1 MSKTSIHIK
10 PCNIAQSE
18 AHNRRDE
25 KYLKS
30 LNPDQIYIDTYLTPF
45 NKSYVSPEL
54 EFTSLQ
60 EYYEDLKAMVK
71 EKTGR
76 AMQEKDVEYTDKN
89 GKKRVR
95 KGSSPI
101 REGVA
106 VIEEGTTL
114 EDLKKFTAA
123 VQERWGI
130 RAIQI
135 HIHRDEGHYEENE
148 RGRRIRVPNY
158 HAHIVWDWMDH
169 TTGKSHKLSEKDM
182 SKMQDLLADML
193 KMERGQKKSETGLE
207 HLEREEFILKKLKNE
222 QKAVKEKTEALE
234 SEIKGLDFD
243 EEELSVPE
251 IETDS
256 IVKKAKEAIRKEL
269 SIPVPVMGREKWR
282 EEREEALKTIMAD
295 MEDDLIAA
303 KGSQKRKILSYGKA
317 LYKQTKREIYKISE
331 ENKRLKGEN
340 QRLTKENDNLRG
352 KLASVDE
359 NAVRKLRS
367 DLAAANQR
375 AENADLAVAQEKERT
390 KQEWRRAEQE
400 RNRAEKAE
408 DQVREI
414 LSVPE
419 IKQFWEMLL
428 RQKAFLEE
436 MNRRIS
442 KAVTALYDFAKN
454 RDLIFSNEAE
464 DSIANGIIAE
474 AILKDLDPTE
484 EGQRKKAAKNLL
496 DKVNWKGTYQ
506 SSCDLAET
514 RIEQLCEEITV
525 SKEIVATLLLAA
537 GGKGGVSVG
546 GGGGG
551 SNNELTNWDGT
562 KKKTGWSRSR

>member
-1 MSKTSIHIK
+1 MSKASIHIK

-18 AHNRRDE
+18 AHNRRD
-25 KYLKS
+25 KDYLKS
-30 LNPDQIYIDTYLTPF
+30 LNPDQIYIDTFLTPF
-45 NKSYVSPEL
+45 NKSYVTPEL

-60 EYYEDLKAMVK
+60 EYYEELKAMVK

-89 GKKRVR
+89 GRKRVR
-95 KGSSPI
+95 KGSSPL

-106 VIEEGTTL
+106 IIEEGTTL
-114 EDLKKFTAA
+114 DDLKRFTMA
-123 VQERWGI
+123 VQKRWYI
-130 RAIQI
+130 KAIQI

-169 TTGKSHKLSEKDM
+169 KTGKSYKLSEKDM
-182 SKMQDLLADML
+182 SEMQDLLADML

-207 HLEREEFILKKLKNE
+207 HLDREEFILKKLKNE

-234 SEIKGLDFD
+234 LEIKGLDFD

-251 IETDS
+251 VETDWL
-256 IVKKAKEAIRKEL
+256 VKKAKDDIQKEL
-269 SIPVPVMGREKWR
+269 STPVPVVGREKWR
-282 EEREEALKTIMAD
+282 EERLEAVKSILAQ
-295 MEDDLIAA
+295 MENDFISA

-317 LYKQTKREIYKISE
+317 LYKQTKREIYKTSE
-331 ENKRLKGEN
+331 ENKQLKGVN
-340 QRLTKENDNLRG
+340 QRLTKENDSLKG

-359 NAVRKLRS
+359 NAVRKLRT

-390 KQEWRRAEQE
+390 NQEWRRAEQE
-400 RNRAEKAE
+400 RNRADDAE
-408 DQVREI
+408 AQVREI

-419 IKQFWEMLL
+419 IKQFWERIL

-436 MNRRIS
+436 MNQRIA
-442 KAVTALYDFAKN
+442 KAVKALYDFAKN
-454 RDLIFSNEAE
+454 RDLIFSKEAE
-464 DSIANGIIAE
+464 VSIGNGIIAE
-474 AILKDLDPTE
+474 AILKGLDPTD
-484 EGQRKKAAKNLL
+484 EGQRKKAAKSLL
-496 DKVNWKGTYQ
+496 GKVNWKGTYQ

-514 RIEQLCEEITV
+514 RTEQFCEEITV
-525 SKEIVATLLLAA
+525 PKEIVANLLLAA
-537 GGKGGVSVG
+537 GGKGGVTVG
-546 GGGGG
+546 GGGAG
-551 SNNELTNWDGT
+551 SNDDLTNWDGT
-562 KKKTGWSRSR
+562 KKKDRGRRR

>member
-18 AHNRRDE
+18 AHNRRD
-25 KYLKS
+25 KDYLKS
-30 LNPDQIYIDTYLTPF
+30 LNPDQIYIDTFLTPF
-45 NKSYVSPEL
+45 NKSYVTPEL

-60 EYYEDLKAMVK
+60 EYYEELKAMVK

-89 GKKRVR
+89 GRKRVR
-95 KGSSPI
+95 KGSSPL

-114 EDLKKFTAA
+114 EDLKRFTAA
-123 VQERWGI
+123 VQKRWYI

-169 TTGKSHKLSEKDM
+169 KTGKSYKLSEKDM
-182 SKMQDLLADML
+182 SEMQDLLADML

-207 HLEREEFILKKLKNE
+207 HLEREEFILKKLKDD

-269 SIPVPVMGREKWR
+269 SIPVPVVGREKWK

-359 NAVRKLRS
+359 NAVRKLRM
-367 DLAAANQR
+367 DLNAANQR
-375 AENADLAVAQEKERT
+375 AENADLATAQEKERT
-390 KQEWRRAEQE
+390 HQERYRAEQE
-400 RNRAEKAE
+400 RKRADNAE
-408 DQVREI
+408 AQVREI

-419 IKQFWEMLL
+419 IRVFWERIL

-436 MNRRIS
+436 MNQRIG

-474 AILKDLDPTE
+474 AILKELDPTD
-484 EGQRKKAAKNLL
+484 EGQRKKAAKSLL
-496 DKVNWKGTYQ
+496 SKVNWKGTYQ

-514 RIEQLCEEITV
+514 RTEQLCEEITV

-551 SNNELTNWDGT
+551 SDNALTNWDGT
-562 KKKTGWSRSR
+562 RRKKGYSR

>member
-60 EYYEDLKAMVK
+60 EYYEELKAMVK

-169 TTGKSHKLSEKDM
+169 STGKSHKLSEKDM
-182 SKMQDLLADML
+182 SEMQDLLADML

-207 HLEREEFILKKLKNE
+207 HLEREEFILKKLKDE
-222 QKAVKEKTEALE
+222 QKAVKAKTEALE
-234 SEIKGLDFD
+234 SEIKGIDFD

-251 IETDS
+251 VETDW
-256 IVKKAKEAIRKEL
+256 IVKKAKRDIQKEL
-269 SIPVPVMGREKWR
+269 SIPVPVVGREKWR
-282 EEREEALKTIMAD
+282 EERLEAVKTIMAH
-295 MEDDLIAA
+295 MENCLISA
-303 KGSQKRKILSYGKA
+303 KGSQKREILSYGKA
-317 LYKQTKREIYKISE
+317 LYKQTKKEIYDISE
-331 ENKRLKGEN
+331 ENKRLKGVN
-340 QRLTKENDNLRG
+340 QRLIKENDNLKG

-359 NAVRKLRS
+359 NAVRKLRTE
-367 DLAAANQR
+367 LVAANQR
-375 AENADLAVAQEKERT
+375 AENADLAIAQEKERT
-390 KQEWRRAEQE
+390 NQEWRRAEQE
-400 RNRAEKAE
+400 RNRADDAE
-408 DQVREI
+408 AQVREI

-419 IKQFWEMLL
+419 IKQFWEMIL

-436 MNRRIS
+436 INQRIA
-442 KAVTALYDFAKN
+442 KAVTALYDFARN

-474 AILKDLDPTE
+474 AILKDLDPTD
-484 EGQRKKAAKNLL
+484 EGQRKKAAKSLL
-496 DKVNWKGTYQ
+496 GKVGWKGTYQ

-514 RIEQLCEEITV
+514 RTVQLCEEITV

-537 GGKGGVSVG
+537 GGKGGAIVG

-551 SNNELTNWDGT
+551 SDNALTNWDGT
-562 KKKTGWSRSR
+562 RRKKGYSR

>member
-1 MSKTSIHIK
+1 MSKASIHIK

-18 AHNRRDE
+18 AHNRRDK

-30 LNPDQIYIDTYLTPF
+30 LNPATIYIDTYLTPY

-60 EYYEDLKAMVK
+60 EYYEELKAMVK

-89 GKKRVR
+89 GRKRVR
-95 KGSSPI
+95 KGSSPL

-114 EDLKKFTAA
+114 EDLKRFTAA
-123 VQERWGI
+123 VQKRWGI

-148 RGRRIRVPNY
+148 RGRKIRVPNY

-182 SKMQDLLADML
+182 SEMQDLLADML

-269 SIPVPVMGREKWR
+269 SIPVPVVGREKWR
-282 EEREEALKTIMAD
+282 EEREEAVKAIMTH

-340 QRLTKENDNLRG
+340 QRLTKENDNLKG

-359 NAVRKLRS
+359 NAVRKLRM
-367 DLAAANQR
+367 DLNAANQR
-375 AENADLAVAQEKERT
+375 AENADLATAQEKERT
-390 KQEWRRAEQE
+390 HQERYRAEQE
-400 RNRAEKAE
+400 RKRADNAE
-408 DQVREI
+408 AQVREI

-419 IKQFWEMLL
+419 IRVFWERIL

-436 MNRRIS
+436 MNQRIG

-474 AILKDLDPTE
+474 AILKELDPTD
-484 EGQRKKAAKNLL
+484 EGQRKKAAKSLL
-496 DKVNWKGTYQ
+496 SKVNWKGTYQ

-514 RIEQLCEEITV
+514 RTEQLCEEITV

-551 SNNELTNWDGT
+551 SDNALTNWDGT
-562 KKKTGWSRSR
+562 RRKKGYSR

>member
-1 MSKTSIHIK
+1 MISDS
-10 PCNIAQSE
+10 A
-18 AHNRRDE
+18 
-25 KYLKS
+25 
-30 LNPDQIYIDTYLTPF
+30 
-45 NKSYVSPEL
+45 
-54 EFTSLQ
+54 
-60 EYYEDLKAMVK
+60 
-71 EKTGR
+71 
-76 AMQEKDVEYTDKN
+76 
-89 GKKRVR
+89 
-95 KGSSPI
+95 
-101 REGVA
+101 
-106 VIEEGTTL
+106 
-114 EDLKKFTAA
+114 
-123 VQERWGI
+123 
-130 RAIQI
+130 
-135 HIHRDEGHYEENE
+135 
-148 RGRRIRVPNY
+148 
-158 HAHIVWDWMDH
+158 
-169 TTGKSHKLSEKDM
+169 
-182 SKMQDLLADML
+182 
-193 KMERGQKKSETGLE
+193 
-207 HLEREEFILKKLKNE
+207 REEFILKKLKDD

-269 SIPVPVMGREKWR
+269 SIPVPVVGREKWK

-340 QRLTKENDNLRG
+340 QRLTKENDNLKG

-359 NAVRKLRS
+359 NAVRKLRM
-367 DLAAANQR
+367 DLNAANQR
-375 AENADLAVAQEKERT
+375 AENADLATAQEKERT
-390 KQEWRRAEQE
+390 HQERYRAEQE
-400 RNRAEKAE
+400 RKRADNAE
-408 DQVREI
+408 AQVREI

-419 IKQFWEMLL
+419 IRVFWERIL

-436 MNRRIS
+436 MNQRIG

-474 AILKDLDPTE
+474 AILKELDPTD
-484 EGQRKKAAKNLL
+484 EGQRKKAAKSLL
-496 DKVNWKGTYQ
+496 SKVNWKGTYQ
-506 SSCDLAET
+506 SSSDLAET
-514 RIEQLCEEITV
+514 RTEQLCEEITV

-551 SNNELTNWDGT
+551 SDNALTNWDGT
-562 KKKTGWSRSR
+562 RRKKGYSR

>member
-18 AHNRRDE
+18 AHNRRD
-25 KYLKS
+25 KDYLKS
-30 LNPDQIYIDTYLTPF
+30 LNPDQIYIDTFLTPF
-45 NKSYVSPEL
+45 NKSYVTPEL

-60 EYYEDLKAMVK
+60 EYYEELKAMVK

-89 GKKRVR
+89 GRKRVR
-95 KGSSPI
+95 KGSSPL

-114 EDLKKFTAA
+114 EDLKRFTAA
-123 VQERWGI
+123 VQKRWYI

-169 TTGKSHKLSEKDM
+169 KTGKSYKLSEKDM
-182 SKMQDLLADML
+182 SEMQDLLADML

-207 HLEREEFILKKLKNE
+207 HLEREEFILKKLKDD

-269 SIPVPVMGREKWR
+269 SIPVPVVGREKWK

-340 QRLTKENDNLRG
+340 QRLTKENDNLKG

-359 NAVRKLRS
+359 NAVRKLRM
-367 DLAAANQR
+367 DLNAANQR
-375 AENADLAVAQEKERT
+375 AENADLATAQEKERT
-390 KQEWRRAEQE
+390 HQERYRAEQE
-400 RNRAEKAE
+400 RKRADNAE
-408 DQVREI
+408 AQVREI

-419 IKQFWEMLL
+419 IRVFWERIL

-436 MNRRIS
+436 MNQRIG

-474 AILKDLDPTE
+474 AILKELDPTD
-484 EGQRKKAAKNLL
+484 EGQRKKAAKSLL
-496 DKVNWKGTYQ
+496 SKVNWKGTYQ

-514 RIEQLCEEITV
+514 RTEQLCEEITV

-551 SNNELTNWDGT
+551 SDNALTNWDGT
-562 KKKTGWSRSR
+562 RRKKGYSR

>member
-1 MSKTSIHIK
+1 MSKASIHIK

-30 LNPDQIYIDTYLTPF
+30 LNPDQIYIDTYLTLF
-45 NKSYVSPEL
+45 NKSYVSPKL

-60 EYYEDLKAMVK
+60 EYYEELKAMVK

-95 KGSSPI
+95 KGSSPL

-106 VIEEGTTL
+106 VIEERTTM
-114 EDLKKFTAA
+114 ENLKKFTAA

-135 HIHRDEGHYEENE
+135 HIHRDEGHYEENG

-182 SKMQDLLADML
+182 SEMQDLLADML

-207 HLEREEFILKKLKNE
+207 HLEREEFILKKLKDE
-222 QKAVKEKTEALE
+222 QKAVKAKTEALE
-234 SEIKGLDFD
+234 SEIKGIDFD

-251 IETDS
+251 VETDW
-256 IVKKAKEAIRKEL
+256 IVKKAKRDIQKEL
-269 SIPVPVMGREKWR
+269 SIPVPVVGREKWR
-282 EEREEALKTIMAD
+282 EERLEAVKTIMAH
-295 MEDDLIAA
+295 MENCLISA
-303 KGSQKRKILSYGKA
+303 KGSQKREILSYGKA
-317 LYKQTKREIYKISE
+317 LYKQTKKEIYDISE
-331 ENKRLKGEN
+331 ENKRLKRVN
-340 QRLTKENDNLRG
+340 QRLIKENDNLKG

-359 NAVRKLRS
+359 NAVRKLRME
-367 DLAAANQR
+367 LVAANQR
-375 AENADLAVAQEKERT
+375 SENADLATAQEKEKTNR
-390 KQEWRRAEQE
+390 EWRRAEQE
-400 RNRAEKAE
+400 RNRADKAE

-419 IKQFWEMLL
+419 IRDFWEMTL

-436 MNRRIS
+436 MNQRIA
-442 KAVTALYDFAKN
+442 KAVKALYDFALN
-454 RDLIFSNEAE
+454 RDLIFSKEAE
-464 DSIANGIIAE
+464 VSIGNGIIAE
-474 AILKDLDPTE
+474 AILKGLDPTE

-562 KKKTGWSRSR
+562 KKKSGWSRSR

>member
-60 EYYEDLKAMVK
+60 EYYEELKAMVK

-169 TTGKSHKLSEKDM
+169 STGKSHKLSEKDM
-182 SKMQDLLADML
+182 SEMQDLLADML

-207 HLEREEFILKKLKNE
+207 HLEREEFILKKLKDE
-222 QKAVKEKTEALE
+222 QKAVKAKTEALE
-234 SEIKGLDFD
+234 SEIKGIDFD

-251 IETDS
+251 VETDW
-256 IVKKAKEAIRKEL
+256 IVKKAKRDIQKEL
-269 SIPVPVMGREKWR
+269 SIPVPVVGREKWR
-282 EEREEALKTIMAD
+282 EERLEAVKTIMAH
-295 MEDDLIAA
+295 MENCLISA
-303 KGSQKRKILSYGKA
+303 KGSQKREILSYGKA
-317 LYKQTKREIYKISE
+317 LYKQTKKEIYDISE
-331 ENKRLKGEN
+331 ENKRLKGVN
-340 QRLTKENDNLRG
+340 QRLIKENDNLKG

-359 NAVRKLRS
+359 NAVRKLRTE
-367 DLAAANQR
+367 LVAANQR
-375 AENADLAVAQEKERT
+375 AENADLAIAQEKERT
-390 KQEWRRAEQE
+390 NQEWRRAEQE
-400 RNRAEKAE
+400 RNRADDAE
-408 DQVREI
+408 AQVREI

-419 IKQFWEMLL
+419 IKQFWEMIL

-436 MNRRIS
+436 INQRIA
-442 KAVTALYDFAKN
+442 KAVTALYDFARN
-454 RDLIFSNEAE
+454 RNLIFSNEAE

-474 AILKDLDPTE
+474 AILKDLDPTD
-484 EGQRKKAAKNLL
+484 EGQRKKAAKSLL
-496 DKVNWKGTYQ
+496 GKVGWKGTYQ

-514 RIEQLCEEITV
+514 RTVQLCEEITV

-537 GGKGGVSVG
+537 GGKGGAIVG

-551 SNNELTNWDGT
+551 SNDELTNWDGT
-562 KKKTGWSRSR
+562 KKKDRGRRR